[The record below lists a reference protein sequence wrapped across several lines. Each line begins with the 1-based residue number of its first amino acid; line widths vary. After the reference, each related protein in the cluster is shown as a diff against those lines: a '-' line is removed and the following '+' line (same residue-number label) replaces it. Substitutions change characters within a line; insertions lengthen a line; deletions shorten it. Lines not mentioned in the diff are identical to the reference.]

1 MYLPFATPID
11 TVFLFVSAA
20 IPVLNGVSDAIV
32 RGADVYYRHIIDNPP
47 PTVGLA
53 LVHQKLLL
61 FYRNGDYSECV
72 FIPAPKAEIFE
83 QTGQYAGMRLD
94 LGNPLVQTFSQDIAA
109 MGIELTTVEGDPLGV
124 DLVAGGLAL

>member
-11 TVFLFVSAA
+11 TVFSFVAGA

-32 RGADVYYRHIIDNPP
+32 RGADVYYRHTIDEPP
-47 PTVGLA
+47 PIDGPA

-61 FYRNGDYSECV
+61 FYRNGDHIESYFV
-72 FIPAPKAEIFE
+72 PAPRAEIFE

-94 LGNPLVQTFSQDIAA
+94 LNNLLVQAFSEDMAA
-109 MGIELTTVEGDPLGV
+109 MAIELTTVEGDPIGN